1 MKGYKNIRPTG
12 GEIAVVFKLIDG
24 APLKTGIS
32 EGIY

>member
-24 APLKTGIS
+24 APPENRDI
-32 EGIY
+32 